1 MKKILILFLLIIST
15 SAKSFDEH
23 YKFEHE
29 YYERIMFGKSQSMEE
44 AKKLIDSYKYNKLEV
59 RELSKPYLGPI
70 IDGHAH
76 PRKASQKALSTGTK
90 YFIDD
95 MPMLTT
101 KANISMTVIMITPN
115 TYYDETKW
123 NYYYD
128 FAANNENVLTNCHS
142 NFIGMA
148 ANKKKY
154 KKSIVD
160 KEFDETIQKFKNG
173 KCYGLG
179 EAGLVHYNKKK
190 KNPPKYRGKQSE
202 LDLDLKHPIIDKAFE
217 FVNENKMP
225 INLHLE
231 PFHEMDG
238 IDRLIEFKKFY
249 KDKCRKYPDAKI
261 VLAHTGMMPTKD
273 LEEIFDYCPNT
284 YTDWKIAFHWSSLW
298 GFEDLHIPN
307 DYRFKLHEVWA
318 KSMEKYSDR
327 YFFGS
332 DHKLGKSPSYDV
344 FVEHYM
350 KHVRLMIGSLSP
362 DVQEKIAYKNAARL
376 FKINLN

>member
-1 MKKILILFLLIIST
+1 MKKLFLIFFSILPT
-15 SAKSFDEH
+15 FANSFDEH
-23 YKFEHE
+23 YKFDHWA
-29 YYERIMFGKSQSMEE
+29 YERIMFGKSQSMEE

-59 RELSKPYLGPI
+59 RELSKPYLGRI

-76 PRKASQKALSTGTK
+76 PRKVSQKALSKGTK

-95 MPMLTT
+95 MPMLTE

-128 FAANNENVLTNCHS
+128 FASNNENILTNCHS

-154 KKSIVD
+154 KKSIVT
-160 KEFDETIQKFKNG
+160 KEFEETIQKFKNG
-173 KCYGLG
+173 KCYGFG

-190 KNPPKYRGKQSE
+190 KNPPKYRGEQPE
-202 LDLDLKHPIIDKAFE
+202 LDLYLKHPIIDKAFE
-217 FVNENKMP
+217 FVNEHKMP